1 MRHVVEVDQSI
12 KIEDSG
18 STVLAFADGIA
29 HAIEVSANVKLA
41 ALQALYDRV
50 ANPALPIGWCL
61 QPVSFCFLKTI

>member
-29 HAIEVSANVKLA
+29 YAIEVSANVKLA
-41 ALQALYDRV
+41 ALQALYD
-50 ANPALPIGWCL
+50 LE
-61 QPVSFCFLKTI
+61 